1 MKESMILNNMPQK
14 QTNNQ
19 FKLNFAIFT
28 TSRLISELGT
38 SVFKFALS
46 LFILD
51 LTGSAALF
59 SVVLGFTILPGVFI
73 NIFAGVFIDRHNKK
87 KIIIICDFLSGI
99 TMLTFFLVFINFQPN
114 IVMFI
119 VMAVILSVIQAF
131 FSIALQSSIP
141 ELVERENVTKLNSSY
156 QALGAIINVIGP
168 ILGAIAYN
176 YLGLKYVLIIEA
188 ISFLF
193 AGVIQVYLK
202 YRVNEEEKK
211 LKSYK
216 ESLKD
221 VFKYLKM
228 QNSIV
233 QLIGL
238 VVVINFLLV
247 PLLSVALPFIAY
259 KGINVSGAQLSLMQ
273 AMWFL
278 GIIVGAVTVSMDK
291 VNKIVIDKLFI
302 LLQIQ
307 ALFIA
312 FWIFPKLPF
321 FSTLSLFIITG
332 VYCVILII
340 GGVFNAMTNIP
351 MLSYLQV
358 KIPEK
363 VRASVFGV
371 VNTAIQIAIPFGF
384 WIYGLALEYMD
395 WMYVI
400 VVPGVSLIIIG
411 VFAHSNKPLR
421 QFFSNPN

>member
-1 MKESMILNNMPQK
+1 MKEGMILNKRPHK
-14 QTNNQ
+14 RKNNQ
-19 FKLNFAIFT
+19 FKLNFTIFSM
-28 TSRLISELGT
+28 SRLISELGT

-46 LFILD
+46 LYILD

-73 NIFAGVFIDRHNKK
+73 NIFAGIFIDRHDKK
-87 KIIIICDFLSGI
+87 KIIIICDILSAI
-99 TMLTFFLVFINFQPN
+99 TMLTFFLVFINFAPN
-114 IVMFI
+114 IAMFI
-119 VMAVILSVIQAF
+119 ALAIILSVIQAF

-141 ELVERENVTKLNSSY
+141 DLVERENVTQLNSSY

-176 YLGLKYVLIIEA
+176 YLGLKYVLVIEA

-202 YRVNEEEKK
+202 YRVSEGEKE

-228 QNSIV
+228 QKSIV
-233 QLIGL
+233 QLISL

-247 PLLSVALPFIAY
+247 PLLSIALPYIAY
-259 KGINVSGAQLSLMQ
+259 KGINVSGGQLSLMQ

-278 GIIVGAVTVSMDK
+278 GIIVGAVIVSMEK

-307 ALFIA
+307 AVFMIL
-312 FWIFPKLPF
+312 WIFPKFLL
-321 FSTLSLFIITG
+321 SSNISLFIITG
-332 VYCVILII
+332 VYCFILTV
-340 GGVFNAMTNIP
+340 GGVFNAMTNVP

-384 WIYGLALEYMD
+384 WIYGLALEHID

-400 VVPGVSLIIIG
+400 VVPGVCLIIIG
-411 VFAHSNKPLR
+411 AFAHSNKPLR